1 MATAD
6 AIRRDPRLLKMSNEN
21 YRLLSD
27 KLDSFRMDVD
37 KRLDRMV
44 TKNVLIASVII
55 PLLGL
60 NLAFLGLCV
69 VAVIN
74 ILQK

>member
-1 MATAD
+1 MGTE
-6 AIRRDPRLLKMSNEN
+6 MSNEN
-21 YRLLSD
+21 YKLLSD
-27 KLDSFRMDVD
+27 KLDSFQMDVD
-37 KRLDRMV
+37 NRLDKME

-55 PLLGL
+55 PLLSG
-60 NLAFLGLCV
+60 NVDFIELCV

>member
-1 MATAD
+1 
-6 AIRRDPRLLKMSNEN
+6 MSNEN
-21 YRLLSD
+21 YKLLSD
-27 KLDSFRMDVD
+27 KLDAFKKDVD
-37 KRLDRMV
+37 KRLDAMAEKMV

-55 PLLGL
+55 PLLGI

>member
-1 MATAD
+1 
-6 AIRRDPRLLKMSNEN
+6 MSNEN
-21 YRLLSD
+21 YKLLSD
-27 KLDSFRMDVD
+27 KLDAFKEDVD
-37 KRLDRMV
+37 KRLDKMV

-55 PLLGL
+55 PLLGI

-74 ILQK
+74 YCNNESFATEGF

>member
-1 MATAD
+1 
-6 AIRRDPRLLKMSNEN
+6 MSNEN
-21 YRLLSD
+21 YKLLSD

-37 KRLDRMV
+37 KRLDKMV

-55 PLLGL
+55 PLLGI

-69 VAVIN
+69 VAVI
-74 ILQK
+74 

>member
-1 MATAD
+1 MGTE
-6 AIRRDPRLLKMSNEN
+6 MSNEN
-21 YRLLSD
+21 YKLLSD
-27 KLDSFRMDVD
+27 KLDSFQMDVD
-37 KRLDRMV
+37 NRLDKME

-55 PLLGL
+55 PLLGG
-60 NLAFLGLCV
+60 NVDFIELCV

>member
-1 MATAD
+1 
-6 AIRRDPRLLKMSNEN
+6 MSNEN
-21 YRLLSD
+21 YKLLSD

-37 KRLDRMV
+37 KRLDKMV

-55 PLLGL
+55 QLLGI

>member
-1 MATAD
+1 
-6 AIRRDPRLLKMSNEN
+6 MSNDD
-21 YRLLSD
+21 YKLLIA
-27 KLDSFRMDVD
+27 KLDAFKEDVD
-37 KRLDRMV
+37 KRLDKMV

-55 PLLGL
+55 PLTGI

-74 ILQK
+74 ILKQ

>member
-1 MATAD
+1 M
-6 AIRRDPRLLKMSNEN
+6 KMSDEN
-21 YRLLSD
+21 YKLLSD
-27 KLDSFRMDVD
+27 KLDSFRTDVD
-37 KRLDRMV
+37 KRLDKMV

-55 PLLGL
+55 PLLGI

>member
-1 MATAD
+1 
-6 AIRRDPRLLKMSNEN
+6 MSNEN
-21 YRLLSD
+21 YKLLSD
-27 KLDSFRMDVD
+27 KLDSFRADVD
-37 KRLDRMV
+37 KRLDKMV

-55 PLLGL
+55 PLIGI
-60 NLAFLGLCV
+60 NLAFLGLCA